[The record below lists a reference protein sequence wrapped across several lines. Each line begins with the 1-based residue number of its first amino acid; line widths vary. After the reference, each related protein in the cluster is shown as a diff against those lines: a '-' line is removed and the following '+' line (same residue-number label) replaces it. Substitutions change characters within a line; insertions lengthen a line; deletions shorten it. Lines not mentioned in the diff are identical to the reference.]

1 MTSTQQAS
9 DSIDNNKTQLS
20 NNQDGA
26 QNKKIPHVLMIL
38 DGFGHRE
45 EDKDNA
51 IAAANMPN
59 LDKIYQQYPHGL
71 ISASGEDVGLPDGQF
86 GNSEVGHMNL
96 GAGRVLYQDSTR
108 ISSELANREFYKNE
122 ALVNAVKAANER
134 GGNVHIMGLLSDGG
148 VHSHQDH
155 IEGMCHS
162 ALVHGAKN
170 VFIHCFLDGR
180 DTPPKSAD
188 KYINR
193 LRDYINKLNAHYE
206 GGRVQIA
213 SIIGRYYAMDRDNRW
228 DRVQKAYELI
238 TEGKADRLST
248 RADGAVQAAYK
259 ARETDEFVSPTT
271 VIGRDEVPYTV
282 NDNDAL
288 IFMNFRAD
296 RAREL
301 AQAFVLPDH
310 EFSGFAR
317 QKQPKLAAFVMLT
330 KYSDVLA
337 DNPKTSIA
345 YYPTSLANTLG
356 EYLQDQ
362 GKTQLRIAETEKYA
376 HVTFFFS
383 GGREEEYQGET
394 RILVPSPDV
403 ATYDL
408 QPEMSAP
415 EVTDKLV
422 EAIESGKYDV
432 LVVNYANGDMVGHTG
447 IFDAAVKAVE
457 ALDVCVGRIE
467 SAVRAAGGDMLIT
480 ADHGNCEQMQDYESG
495 QVHTQH
501 TTEHVPLIYVGEQ
514 KLQVRRGGKLSDVA
528 PTILSLMNVDAPA
541 EMTGESLLVPAV

>member
-1 MTSTQQAS
+1 MTSTQQQS
-9 DSIDNNKTQLS
+9 ESIDDNQAQLDSKQDSAQHKKT
-20 NNQDGA
+20 
-26 QNKKIPHVLMIL
+26 PHVLMIL

-59 LDKIYQQYPHGL
+59 LDKIYQKYPHGL

-122 ALVNAVKAANER
+122 ALVDAVKAANEK

-170 VFIHCFLDGR
+170 VFVHCFLDGR

-193 LRDYINKLNAHYE
+193 LREYLNKLNAHYE
-206 GGRVQIA
+206 GRVQIA

-259 ARETDEFVSPTT
+259 ARETDEFINPTT
-271 VIGRDEVPYTV
+271 VIESGDTPYTV
-282 NDNDAL
+282 DDNDAL

-317 QKQPKLAAFVMLT
+317 HKQPKLAAFVMLT
-330 KYSDVLA
+330 KYSDILA
-337 DNPKTSIA
+337 DSPKTSIA
-345 YYPTSLANTLG
+345 YYPTSLTNTLG
-356 EYLQDQ
+356 EYLQAQ

-383 GGREEEYQGET
+383 GGREAEYKGET

-422 EAIESGKYDV
+422 SAIESGKYDV
-432 LVVNYANGDMVGHTG
+432 LIVNYANGDMVGHTG
-447 IFDAAVKAVE
+447 IFEAAVQAVE

-480 ADHGNCEQMQDYESG
+480 ADHGNVEQMQDYESG

-501 TTEHVPLIYVGEQ
+501 TTEHVPLIYIGEQ
-514 KLQVRRGGKLSDVA
+514 KVQVRSGGKLSDIA
-528 PTILSLMNVDAPA
+528 PTILSLMNIDAPE
-541 EMTGESLLVPAV
+541 EMTGENLLIPVS